1 MSRVQLY
8 TSRKVRVPAGRLSL
22 VATVA
27 VGLLSAV
34 TQTAAAAPAAPSTV
48 SVSPA
53 SPTTATAIT
62 VSWATRPDVAATH
75 WQICPAA
82 DAQSAACRTGEV
94 ASPAQQGS
102 IPTPDEGV
110 FGVSLWFEG
119 TDGSEGPKAAA
130 GEQVIV
136 DRTAP
141 EQPVD
146 VRYDGRTVSWQAPAG
161 QVAPISRV
169 HWKLCRGRNNPA
181 DDACASG
188 TATGE
193 TFALPESTVPL
204 GPDETS
210 CDQVNSIVSVYLE
223 DAAGNVS
230 PANVISGGYSVAPG
244 CIAPPHTASCRPH
257 AGAGQAQG
265 RPADCQCTL
274 GQDEFYR
281 WTQGHAGR
289 CDRQGRGQH
298 RSGSRAR
305 DGHAQGAQLRPD
317 AHGDSQARRRGVQV
331 DRAEGR
337 PAFEGDGA
345 LRRVQGLHARVE
357 DARLSRAHEL
367 RAGPK
372 AAGGPGR
379 AERAAGPR
387 RS

>member
-1 MSRVQLY
+1 MSRVRLY

-62 VSWATRPDVAATH
+62 VSWATQPDVAATH

-119 TDGSEGPKAAA
+119 TDGFEGPKAAA

-210 CDQVNSIVSVYLE
+210 CDQVNSIVSIYLE

-244 CIAPPHTASCRPH
+244 CIAPPTPPVAVPTPAPAKRKAVRLTVNARWGKTSSTGGRKATLAVATAKG
-257 AGAGQAQG
+257 GASTG
-265 RPADCQCTL
+265 RVRVRVTGTLKGRSYARTRTVTLKRGAAAFKLTVPKGVRRLKATARYGGSKDFMPASKT
-274 GQDEFYR
+274 
-281 WTQGHAGR
+281 
-289 CDRQGRGQH
+289 
-298 RSGSRAR
+298 RA
-305 DGHAQGAQLRPD
+305 
-317 AHGDSQARRRGVQV
+317 
-331 DRAEGR
+331 
-337 PAFEGDGA
+337 F
-345 LRRVQGLHARVE
+345 RVPT
-357 DARLSRAHEL
+357 S
-367 RAGPK
+367 
-372 AAGGPGR
+372 
-379 AERAAGPR
+379 
-387 RS
+387 